1 MKSGKSA
8 IAIAAVLVAAVLA
21 DILIGGDAPAEV
33 FRLLR
38 IPRAVTAAASG
49 AALALAGA
57 QMQAVFRNP
66 LADPHIMGVSS
77 GAGLGAAA
85 VTLAGGAG
93 AAAGLTIAVSA
104 AAGALLTSLLVIY
117 VSGKTG
123 SADTLLI
130 FGVMTGFAFSAIT
143 AILQA
148 LAAPDSLKLFYSWS
162 AGSFSHC
169 GDTGTG
175 IIIAAAAAG
184 GVIAFR
190 GAKGLDL
197 LLFGDSFATL
207 SGASPKKIRWTAL
220 ASCCIVT
227 GAVTAFCGPIG
238 FVGIIAPH
246 IARRLTGSAA
256 HMDIL
261 PVSLVAGA
269 VLALAADTIA
279 QIPPSPLPAGS
290 TMAIIGIPA
299 ILYIMVRTRN
309 GGRSAQRFRMNG
321 PDTDGQPV
329 RPPRAEETAA
339 EGYGLAAGRRRTLF
353 SIRDLSIGYGDN
365 VLCSDISFD
374 IKEGDCILLCGANGS
389 GKTTLLRTIAATGN
403 RRSGNIIMIPSGIP
417 RVKGFTLEEFI
428 RTGFFTQS
436 DWKGRLSAEEEAR
449 IRQSL
454 EEMGLQDLKDR
465 DISALSDGEFQK
477 GCIASAICRKAE
489 VILLDEPAAFLDTEN
504 RLEILAGID
513 RVCKERGTAVIFSSH
528 DIREAAARCSRIAAI
543 GADGCFRISDTGC
556 CVEEK
561 IRIAGSIFR
570 NKNTIFDVL
579 TS

>member
-21 DILIGGDAPAEV
+21 DIFIGGDAPAEV

-38 IPRAVTAAASG
+38 IPRAVTAAVSG

-261 PVSLVAGA
+261 PVSLVA
-269 VLALAADTIA
+269 V
-279 QIPPSPLPAGS
+279 
-290 TMAIIGIPA
+290 
-299 ILYIMVRTRN
+299 VRTRN

-339 EGYGLAAGRRRTLF
+339 EGYGMAAGSRRTLF

>member
-1 MKSGKSA
+1 
-8 IAIAAVLVAAVLA
+8 
-21 DILIGGDAPAEV
+21 
-33 FRLLR
+33 
-38 IPRAVTAAASG
+38 
-49 AALALAGA
+49 
-57 QMQAVFRNP
+57 
-66 LADPHIMGVSS
+66 
-77 GAGLGAAA
+77 
-85 VTLAGGAG
+85 
-93 AAAGLTIAVSA
+93 
-104 AAGALLTSLLVIY
+104 
-117 VSGKTG
+117 
-123 SADTLLI
+123 
-130 FGVMTGFAFSAIT
+130 
-143 AILQA
+143 
-148 LAAPDSLKLFYSWS
+148 
-162 AGSFSHC
+162 
-169 GDTGTG
+169 
-175 IIIAAAAAG
+175 
-184 GVIAFR
+184 
-190 GAKGLDL
+190 
-197 LLFGDSFATL
+197 
-207 SGASPKKIRWTAL
+207 
-220 ASCCIVT
+220 
-227 GAVTAFCGPIG
+227 
-238 FVGIIAPH
+238 
-246 IARRLTGSAA
+246 
-256 HMDIL
+256 
-261 PVSLVAGA
+261 
-269 VLALAADTIA
+269 
-279 QIPPSPLPAGS
+279 
-290 TMAIIGIPA
+290 
-299 ILYIMVRTRN
+299 
-309 GGRSAQRFRMNG
+309 MNG
-321 PDTDGQPV
+321 PDTDGQPA

-339 EGYGLAAGRRRTLF
+339 EGYGMAAGSRRTLF

-365 VLCSDISFD
+365 VLCSGISFD

-389 GKTTLLRTIAATGN
+389 GKTTLLRTIAATGK
-403 RRSGNIIMIPSGIP
+403 RKSGNIIMIPSGIP

-528 DIREAAARCSRIAAI
+528 DIREAAVRCSRIAAI